1 MLYEVFAIAL
11 TIFNLE
17 GEAVHTQYIESPQPQ
32 TCFISVEDYSAPRIT
47 AECVLLTKKMD
58 N

>member
-1 MLYEVFAIAL
+1 MLYEIFAIAL

-17 GEAVHTQYIESPQPQ
+17 GKVVHTQYIEMPQSQ
-32 TCFISVEDYSAPRIT
+32 TCFMAVEDYTAPRVS

>member
-1 MLYEVFAIAL
+1 MLYEIFVIAL

-17 GEAVHTQYIESPQPQ
+17 GKVVHTQYIKMPQSQ
-32 TCFISVEDYSAPRIT
+32 TCFMAVEDYTAPRVA